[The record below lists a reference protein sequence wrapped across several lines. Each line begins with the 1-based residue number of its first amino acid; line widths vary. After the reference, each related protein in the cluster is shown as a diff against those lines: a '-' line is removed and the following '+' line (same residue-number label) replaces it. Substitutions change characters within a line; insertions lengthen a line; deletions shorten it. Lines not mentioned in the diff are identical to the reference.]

1 VGWTVHGG
9 FDTIDPSTG
18 NPRMRSAFAKL
29 LTSPRTAQSRPAAR
43 AADPATPPPLDVG
56 WHESS
61 YELMRGVDVIEFDA
75 SDAPL
80 VMASMDDL

>member
-1 VGWTVHGG
+1 
-9 FDTIDPSTG
+9 
-18 NPRMRSAFAKL
+18 MRSAFAKL
-29 LTSPRTAQSRPAAR
+29 LTSPRTARQRPAAR

>member
-1 VGWTVHGG
+1 
-9 FDTIDPSTG
+9 
-18 NPRMRSAFAKL
+18 MRTTFAKL
-29 LTSPRTAQSRPAAR
+29 LPGPRSAAQTRPAAR
-43 AADPATPPPLDVG
+43 ATNTAAPAAAASAAVPATPPPLDVG

-61 YELMRGVDVIEFDA
+61 YELMRGVDVVEFDA